1 VGECF
6 FWYRPTR
13 VVPDQRPLNGRCITA
28 TVIIGFYAANGA
40 SSTLVKELR
49 DIVRAKFYCPYHMP
63 LQIKHNNCYLGL
75 HDTSPQQLAHLD

>member
-1 VGECF
+1 MNGLIF
-6 FWYRPTR
+6 FNSL
-13 VVPDQRPLNGRCITA
+13 DKNLMFSITA

-75 HDTSPQQLAHLD
+75 HDTSPQQLVHLD

>member
-1 VGECF
+1 MNGLIF
-6 FWYRPTR
+6 FNSL
-13 VVPDQRPLNGRCITA
+13 DKNLMFSIT
-28 TVIIGFYAANGA
+28 TMVIIGFYAANGA